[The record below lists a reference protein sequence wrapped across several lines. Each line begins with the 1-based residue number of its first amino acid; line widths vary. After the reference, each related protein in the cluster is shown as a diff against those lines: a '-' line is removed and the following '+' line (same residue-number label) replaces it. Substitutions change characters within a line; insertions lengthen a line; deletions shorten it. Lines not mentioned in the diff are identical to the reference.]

1 MKATWILVGL
11 LLVSVGLN
19 AGLAMRLA
27 RSGEAP
33 EGPPPGWSPEGPP
46 AGEPETPPDPAD
58 PRTRRLM
65 RERLERLTAA
75 LELTPQQLEAF
86 VAVHEASAPR
96 FFANRSAVARLRR
109 ELRDL
114 ALAPDVDRAGVLA
127 RQQQLSVLQAQL
139 DSVVVE
145 TMLAEVGLLTPEQ
158 RERYRTIMPWGEPGR
173 RGGGHREGGRRSS
186 PKSAPGA

>member
-1 MKATWILVGL
+1 MKATWILVCL

-19 AGLAMRLA
+19 AGLAVRLTRPA
-27 RSGEAP
+27 EAP
-33 EGPPPGWSPEGPP
+33 AGPPPGWSPEGPP
-46 AGEPETPPDPAD
+46 AGDPETPPDPAD
-58 PRTRRLM
+58 PQVRRLM
-65 RERLERLTAA
+65 HERLERLSSA

-96 FFANRSAVARLRR
+96 FFANRSAVGKLRR

-114 ALAPDVDRAGVLA
+114 ALSPDLDRAGVLE
-127 RQQQLSVLQAQL
+127 RQRQLSALQAQL

-145 TMLAEVGLLTPEQ
+145 TMLAEVRLLTPEQ

-186 PKSAPGA
+186 SKSAPGA